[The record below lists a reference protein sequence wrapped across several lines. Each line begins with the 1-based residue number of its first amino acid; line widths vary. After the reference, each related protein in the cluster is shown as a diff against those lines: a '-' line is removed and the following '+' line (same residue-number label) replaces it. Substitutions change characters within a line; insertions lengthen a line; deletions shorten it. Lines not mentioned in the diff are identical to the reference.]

1 MSSIKLLSP
10 AKVNL
15 TLEILGLRA
24 DGYHEIRS
32 IIQPISI
39 FDEVSI
45 DLEEG
50 SGIELESSGISIP
63 AGKENLAW
71 RAAELF
77 LKESGLEHKIKIFI
91 RKQIPLGAGLGGGSG
106 NAAAV
111 LVGLNRVT
119 KTLSERELIKIAS
132 QIGADVPFFIRSQTA
147 IIEGIGDKITTL
159 RDFPDFHY
167 VVICPNIHTS
177 TEQVY
182 KKWDDLIET
191 DQHIQKNTDGE
202 YDNVTKKFSDIKTAP
217 PLQNDLEEAAI
228 SLHPEIKSFKEIM
241 TSLGLKSVLMCG
253 SGSSAFALFRSE
265 DEASEIY
272 DYLKTSPTFKVFFAS
287 TVKGWHRVI

>member
-15 TLEILGLRA
+15 TLEILGLRT

-32 IIQPISI
+32 VMQPVSI

-50 SGIELESSGISIP
+50 SGIELESSGIAIP

-71 RAAELF
+71 IAADLF

-111 LVGLNRVT
+111 LIGLNRIT
-119 KTLSERELIKIAS
+119 KALSQEKLFKLAPG
-132 QIGADVPFFIRSQTA
+132 IGADVPFFIHSQSAT
-147 IIEGIGDKITTL
+147 IEGIGDKIATL
-159 RDFPDFHY
+159 RDFPVFHY
-167 VVICPNIHTS
+167 VVICPNINTS

-182 KKWDDLIET
+182 KKWDELNISNENKTKTRAYLIM
-191 DQHIQKNTDGE
+191 D
-202 YDNVTKKFSDIKTAP
+202 V
-217 PLQNDLEEAAI
+217 
-228 SLHPEIKSFKEIM
+228 
-241 TSLGLKSVLMCG
+241 
-253 SGSSAFALFRSE
+253 
-265 DEASEIY
+265 
-272 DYLKTSPTFKVFFAS
+272 
-287 TVKGWHRVI
+287 